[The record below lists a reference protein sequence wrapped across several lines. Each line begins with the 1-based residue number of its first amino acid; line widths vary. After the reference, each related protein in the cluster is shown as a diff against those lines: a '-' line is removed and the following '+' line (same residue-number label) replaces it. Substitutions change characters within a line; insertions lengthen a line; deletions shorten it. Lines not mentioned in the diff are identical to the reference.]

1 MYNDPTQCD
10 PILAILKADEPYR
23 SPIAAFALLQFGPAV
38 VEQKLLPLYWNALK
52 NRDLLWC
59 ITEGLAW
66 MDGDWLAEKVVD
78 PLVDR
83 LWTTDAGDARDD
95 LRTMLCY
102 LIRELGDAPRQS
114 RRRDFLERCLK
125 AGEANTRVWALRALA
140 KLREDPGD
148 AATTP
153 APKAIAE
160 AILAPDTDAN
170 RATLSVLQI
179 EPDWLWKQSAL
190 EALRDAGDTASVD
203 LIRRI
208 RVQLDD
214 PGLFRLSFQVAE
226 EIYWRCAG
234 GMIQPT
240 T

>member
-1 MYNDPTQCD
+1 
-10 PILAILKADEPYR
+10 
-23 SPIAAFALLQFGPAV
+23 V
-38 VEQKLLPLYWNALK
+38 VEQKLLPLYWNELK
-52 NRDLLWC
+52 DHDVLWC

-83 LWTTDAGDARDD
+83 LWSPDAASPRDD

-114 RRRDFLERCLK
+114 RRRAYLEQSLK
-125 AGEANTRVWALRALA
+125 AGETTARVWALRALA
-140 KLREDPGD
+140 KLRDDPGV

-153 APKAIAE
+153 TPKAIAE
-160 AILAPDTDAN
+160 AILVPDTDAN
-170 RATLSVLQI
+170 RETLSVLEI
-179 EPDWLWKQSAL
+179 KPDWRWQQGAL
-190 EALRDAGDTASVD
+190 EALRDAGDTASVE
-203 LIRRI
+203 LIRGV